1 MEEINIREDFQI
13 GEEAS
18 LKKKISQQDILK
30 FAEITED
37 RNPIHLDEHYA
48 SRTFFKKRIVHGM
61 LPASLISAV
70 LGTKLPGSGSI
81 YLDQYLKFLKPVYPG
96 DEITA
101 IVRVTDWNNEKRRIK
116 LLTEVINQNQDVV
129 IIGEANLMMASNLK
143 KETQDTNNL
152 HTNS

>member
-13 GEEAS
+13 GEEAI

-37 RNPIHLDEHYA
+37 RNPIHLDEQYA
-48 SRTFFKKRIVHGM
+48 SRTFFKKRIAHGM
-61 LPASLISAV
+61 LSASLISAV

-81 YLDQYLKFLKPVYPG
+81 YLDQNLKFIKPVYPG

-101 IVRVTDWNNEKRRIK
+101 IVRVTDWNKEKRRIK
-116 LLTEVINQNQDVV
+116 LSTEVINQDQEVV
-129 IIGEANLMMASNLK
+129 IMGEANLMMASNLK
-143 KETQDTNNL
+143 KRNPGYK
-152 HTNS
+152 